1 MKKSSEKMVATKCI
15 IETTKEKK
23 NWCKC
28 KMAQVFASNYMEK
41 GGATQYGKTAKVH
54 CTIRSTG
61 AR

>member
-28 KMAQVFASNYMEK
+28 KMAQGFASNHMEK

>member
-1 MKKSSEKMVATKCI
+1 MVATKYI
-15 IETTKEKK
+15 IETTKEEK

-28 KMAQVFASNYMEK
+28 KTVQAFASNHMEK